1 MFSLGNISP
10 VLIPHGVLVCTDTT
24 MSYIFNFSSL
34 IRIEGTKPVSVSG
47 TPGLDSLFI
56 QYLMIG
62 VFITFF
68 IKTIQPNN

>member
-1 MFSLGNISP
+1 MFSLGNIS
-10 VLIPHGVLVCTDTT
+10 LILTPHGVLVCTDTT

-34 IRIEGTKPVSVSG
+34 IRMEGTKPVNVSW
-47 TPGLDSLFI
+47 TLGLDNLFI

-68 IKTIQPNN
+68 IKTIQLNN